1 MLGVCR
7 QTAIENHERA
17 HDADTLVADM
27 QARLQCTSDLHRA
40 KILKHLQ
47 GRSARAAGTRALG
60 GWCQRWRDR
69 RWAHQWCIGLRAKR
83 GRASQAARFRQWLA
97 ATTHCIRQRRREGK
111 CSAARVRALLLGVV
125 GVWSEESEE
134 AAKGRYDVEAR
145 QSEQNRAEKQA
156 AALETLEE
164 KHALA
169 LQVLSVACVCLR
181 LSSGKAIHNRF
192 NGTA

>member
-1 MLGVCR
+1 MLAKCR
-7 QTAIENHERA
+7 ETAVDNQERA
-17 HDADTLVADM
+17 HDADTLVAGM
-27 QARLQCTSDLHRA
+27 QQAADLQRV

-47 GRSARAAGTRALG
+47 GRSARAARARALA
-60 GWCQRWRDR
+60 GWRQRWRDR
-69 RWAHQWCIGLRAKR
+69 RWAHQWCRGLRAKR

-125 GVWSEESEE
+125 GLWSEE
-134 AAKGRYDVEAR
+134 AAKSRNDVEAR

-181 LSSGKAIHNRF
+181 LSFGKAIHNDF